1 MWMLVL
7 RMLRFRGG
15 VVLLHRAIRPGVVLV
30 VVNLPARIVL
40 LMIDLCA
47 LLRPELAA
55 VRRTVVANFTIDV
68 RFSVLESAGLPRS
81 QLS

>member
-1 MWMLVL
+1 M
-7 RMLRFRGG
+7 
-15 VVLLHRAIRPGVVLV
+15 LLHHAIRPGVVLV

-47 LLRPELAA
+47 LLRRELAA

-68 RFSVLESAGLPRS
+68 GFSVLDSAGLPRR